1 MSWGYVIAGA
11 AVVLGAAYYLSEK
24 EARAKARY
32 ERKER
37 EYTRTI
43 KAANRK
49 IARSQHSAQARLRK
63 SELKSM
69 HLEAKLAAD
78 KVYAGIKD
86 AKVVV
91 AGYHRIIKQ
100 TMQEKSVLKAK
111 MKESLGEVRREIK
124 ARLRA
129 LNAHLTQVYAE
140 KDQQKASIDSLYAQ
154 LSQLNKKT
162 AQIKQKML
170 AC

>member
-11 AVVLGAAYYLSEK
+11 AAVFGAAYYLSEK
-24 EARAKARY
+24 EVEAKARY

-37 EYTRTI
+37 EYARNI

-49 IARSQHSAQARLRK
+49 IALIQHSARARLRI
-63 SELKSM
+63 SELKSI

-78 KVYAGIKD
+78 IVYAGIKD
-86 AKVVV
+86 AKVVM

-100 TMQEKSVLKAK
+100 TMQEKLMWKAK
-111 MKESLGEVRREIK
+111 MKESVGKARRDIK

-129 LNAHLTQVYAE
+129 LNAHLTQIYAAKE
-140 KDQQKASIDSLYAQ
+140 QKKASIDNLYKQ
-154 LSQLNKKT
+154 LSQLNMKT
-162 AQIKQKML
+162 AQVKQTML